1 MDGAIA
7 DDHYISTTLSKHLS
21 IWQAK
26 TGLSVALGTVLE
38 RRKSDLQRRV
48 FDEWRR
54 RAALAESEEKA
65 TSRRQAELQRSV
77 WDTWRSRQ

>member
-26 TGLSVALGTVLE
+26 TGLSVALDTVLE
-38 RRKSDLQRRV
+38 KKKSDLQRTV
-48 FDEWRR
+48 FGEWRR